1 MGLMTQKDMAQQ
13 EDGDVGTIRPWK
25 KSMRE
30 TVEDAVGGF
39 FGGDYWANKTAKNL
53 TGLADF
59 VPVVGDAAGAM
70 DTVDSID
77 RGDYL
82 GASIDGFATLLGV
95 TPVVGPAVS
104 KGVKSLK
111 KPLKDALG
119 AKPNSMGTK
128 PDRNVANV
136 ESEKVLDKA
145 KVGVEN
151 HSRILED
158 HGLREWDGVGSRAD
172 TFSFKNDKLEV
183 YTGYS
188 QEVDGKITRGYD
200 TNVLSPNTTVKSIKR
215 ILGYDVGPAPKIAF
229 ERGDIGVNQALMGGD
244 FLKKYGKDVIS
255 RMDTLASKAT
265 VYAQKDKLLSPI
277 KDGTKVGVRLN
288 LNSKVPDSPQGL
300 DKLQTLHKNN
310 FNGEVLSF
318 QPYATVENAV
328 FSVKPEGRQSIS
340 AKILGVD
347 VPEAKGKYNAM
358 SVDGN
363 LAPSKNVV
371 IKGGRGVRE
380 IGFNPKMHHLFVDM
394 ETGQAV
400 KGADVA
406 TVIGDRVYARGV
418 KYWKKSEAP
427 EVMDASDGTPLPSEV
442 RYKFNKGGL
451 VDAEM
456 ATLNFSHGGSVH
468 GKVGASNVGADMLAK
483 LIAQNKQGDFK
494 RGDAREV
501 MQEPKSTPTTVDD
514 RPALDAAV
522 IKMVQDHKR
531 TQVERAEEFSTPQGI
546 TDKLSNL
553 AEVGGELLSN
563 VGESVM
569 EAGEEAFDFG
579 ENVARKVYRKG
590 RGVIKGAYNNL
601 TSEVDEEMKILQAD
615 NTPTKISQE
624 AVPPISTDHRGKAAL
639 KRGVRNNNPLNI
651 EKEGANVWDGIASD
665 QDGDDRFA
673 TFESAEY
680 GIRAALRTLVTYQ
693 DKHKLKTPT
702 EMIYRW
708 APPWKKDKITGEF
721 LLDKDGNKIQ
731 ENDTPKYIA
740 DVKDMLKTNYNID
753 IDMTSPMVI
762 GNNQQTLDLIKGM
775 IAKENSQN
783 AMRGYSSD
791 TYNRALQ
798 LAFPPPKIRD
808 DEPLPKERKLDLT
821 KWNEIIP

>member
-1 MGLMTQKDMAQQ
+1 MGLMTQKDMAQT
-13 EDGDVGTIRPWK
+13 EDEDVGTIRPWK

-82 GASIDGFATLLGV
+82 GASIDGLATLLGV

-111 KPLKDALG
+111 KPLRDSLG
-119 AKPNSMGTK
+119 AKPNSMGTN

-151 HSRILED
+151 YSKILED
-158 HGLREWDGVGSRAD
+158 HGLKEWDGVGSRAD

-265 VYAQKDKLLSPI
+265 VYVQKDKLLRPI

-318 QPYATVENAV
+318 QPYATVENVV

-347 VPEAKGKYNAM
+347 VPEAKGKHNAM

-363 LAPSKNVV
+363 LAQSKNVV

-442 RYKFNKGGL
+442 RYKFNQGGL
-451 VDAEM
+451 VDNEM
-456 ATLNFSHGGSVH
+456 QALNFNHGGVVH

-501 MQEPKSTPTTVDD
+501 QSTPTSGDD
-514 RPALDAAV
+514 RSALDAAV
-522 IKMVQDHKR
+522 INMVADHKR
-531 TQVERAEEFSTPQGI
+531 TQIERAEEFSKPQGL

-553 AEVGGELLSN
+553 AEEGGNVLSSI
-563 VGESVM
+563 GASLRDT
-569 EAGEEAFDFG
+569 GEEAFDFG
-579 ENVARKVYRKG
+579 ENIAKKVYRKG
-590 RGVIKGAYNNL
+590 SEVVTGAYNNL
-601 TSEVDEEMKILQAD
+601 TAEVDEEMARLQAD
-615 NTPTKISQE
+615 TTPTKISQE
-624 AVPPISTDHRGKAAL
+624 AVPPIVTDHRGKAAL
-639 KRGVRNNNPLNI
+639 ERGVRNNNPLNI
-651 EKEGANVWDGIASD
+651 KKKVSNAWDGIAED
-665 QDGDDRFA
+665 QSGDSIFA

-693 DKHKLKTPT
+693 NKHKLRTPS
-702 EMIYRW
+702 EMLARW
-708 APPWKKDKITGEF
+708 APPS
-721 LLDKDGNKIQ
+721 
-731 ENDTPKYIA
+731 ENIVSDYVAT
-740 DVKDMLKTNYNID
+740 VKELSGLSMDD
-753 IDMTSPMVI
+753 PMVI
-762 GNNQQTLDLIKGM
+762 GNNQKTLDLIRSM
-775 IAKENSQN
+775 IAMENSQK
-783 AMRGYSSD
+783 AMRGYSSN

-798 LAFPPPKIRD
+798 LAFPTPKIRD
-808 DEPLPKERKLDLT
+808 DEPLPEERKLDLT
-821 KWNEIIP
+821 KWNEIIK

>member
-1 MGLMTQKDMAQQ
+1 MGLMTQKDMAQT
-13 EDGDVGTIRPWK
+13 EDEDVGTIRPWK

-82 GASIDGFATLLGV
+82 GASIDGLATLLGV

-111 KPLKDALG
+111 KPLRDSLG
-119 AKPNSMGTK
+119 AKPNSMGTN

-151 HSRILED
+151 YSKILED
-158 HGLREWDGVGSRAD
+158 HGLKEWDGVGSRAD

-265 VYAQKDKLLSPI
+265 VYVQKDKLLRPI

-318 QPYATVENAV
+318 QPYATVENVV

-347 VPEAKGKYNAM
+347 VPEAKGKHNAM

-363 LAPSKNVV
+363 LAQSKNVV

-442 RYKFNKGGL
+442 RYKFNQGGL
-451 VDAEM
+451 VDNEM
-456 ATLNFSHGGSVH
+456 QALNFNLGGDVTEQLPEGYTLEGGIPKAPTPETKPVEAIEFGGDGPESLYEASKATGIPWKDLIKFNGGVTQLPAN
-468 GKVGASNVGADMLAK
+468 GILNIPADYAQTKVQNRPMPVVKKKVSPLVSGLADKVQSFKGWMEDKVNRPDPVRQETPATNTEVV
-483 LIAQNKQGDFK
+483 AQ
-494 RGDAREV
+494 
-501 MQEPKSTPTTVDD
+501 
-514 RPALDAAV
+514 
-522 IKMVQDHKR
+522 
-531 TQVERAEEFSTPQGI
+531 
-546 TDKLSNL
+546 TD
-553 AEVGGELLSN
+553 
-563 VGESVM
+563 
-569 EAGEEAFDFG
+569 
-579 ENVARKVYRKG
+579 
-590 RGVIKGAYNNL
+590 
-601 TSEVDEEMKILQAD
+601 
-615 NTPTKISQE
+615 
-624 AVPPISTDHRGKAAL
+624 AAL
-639 KRGVRNNNPLNI
+639 KEADVAPPNMVESNIVDSIHTEIRQQENGVRAGW
-651 EKEGANVWDGIASD
+651 KEETGKWLPHPSAEGGLPTIGYGHKFATQEEADAMIASGGITEEQALTLFQED
-665 QDGDDRFA
+665 MNVSESRAKKAYEANYKDRKWD
-673 TFESAEY
+673 SLD
-680 GIRAALRTLVTYQ
+680 ALGKLMLTEIAFNTGTLLENGVYNW
-693 DKHKLKTPT
+693 PT
-702 EMIYRW
+702 LTKAIH
-708 APPWKKDKITGEF
+708 
-721 LLDKDGNKIQ
+721 DKDYGVASSQLNRTYTRKSDGKQ
-731 ENDTPKYIA
+731 VSLRGRTNALKAVYKTLL
-740 DVKDMLKTNYNID
+740 KDAGWT
-753 IDMTSPMVI
+753 
-762 GNNQQTLDLIKGM
+762 KG
-775 IAKENSQN
+775 NSQASVDKTDYKN
-783 AMRGYSSD
+783 MI
-791 TYNRALQ
+791 T
-798 LAFPPPKIRD
+798 
-808 DEPLPKERKLDLT
+808 
-821 KWNEIIP
+821 

>member
-456 ATLNFSHGGSVH
+456 ATLNFSHGGTVH

-494 RGDAREV
+494 RRDAKEDAREV
-501 MQEPKSTPTTVDD
+501 MQAPQSTPVDG

-531 TQVERAEEFSTPQGI
+531 TQVERAEEFSKPQGL

-553 AEVGGELLSN
+553 AEVGGEVLSN

-579 ENVARKVYRKG
+579 EKVARKVYRKG
-590 RGVIKGAYNNL
+590 KGVIKGAYNNL

-615 NTPTKISQE
+615 TTPTKISQE
-624 AVPPISTDHRGKAAL
+624 AVPPISTDHRGKSAL
-639 KRGVRNNNPLNI
+639 ARGVRNNNPLNI
-651 EKEGANVWDGIASD
+651 KKKVSNAWDGIAED
-665 QDGDDRFA
+665 QSGDSIFA
-673 TFESAEY
+673 IFESAEY
-680 GIRAALRTLVTYQ
+680 GIRAAIRTLVTYQ
-693 DKHKLKTPT
+693 DKHKLKTPS
-702 EMIYRW
+702 EMLARW
-708 APPWKKDKITGEF
+708 APSS
-721 LLDKDGNKIQ
+721 
-731 ENDTPKYIA
+731 ENVVSDYVA
-740 DVKDMLKTNYNID
+740 VVKELSGLSMDD
-753 IDMTSPMVI
+753 PMVI
-762 GNNQQTLDLIKGM
+762 GNNQKTLDLIRSM
-775 IAKENSQN
+775 IAMENDQN

-798 LAFPPPKIRD
+798 LAFPPPTVRD
-808 DEPLPKERKLDLT
+808 DEPLPKERKMDRT
-821 KWNEIIP
+821 KYEEIIN